1 MSSFSYSSLT
11 LTMRSKISA
20 SDSCMCWASWCITST
35 FSLLI
40 RSMSDESRRG
50 EVDREADF
58 GVPALVEDDSMIGG
72 SREAALLLGGD
83 DMLRVVC

>member
-1 MSSFSYSSLT
+1 
-11 LTMRSKISA
+11 
-20 SDSCMCWASWCITST
+20 
-35 FSLLI
+35 
-40 RSMSDESRRG
+40 MSDESRRG